1 MKKTILLGVLAIFV
15 LSAWAQDS
23 SKVAYF
29 SSKQMDADLH
39 KLPLNEIGE
48 SEINLIERTPGH
60 AAILLRRTLP
70 GKAEVHE
77 NQADVWYVIDGGCE
91 FVTGGKVVDGKP
103 ESPGETRGTGI
114 SGGDEHHLA
123 KGDFIRVPAGVPH
136 WVKKIE
142 QHTTVQEKIATSVD
156 LPLSNESKRVLAY
169 AAEEAERLEHKHIG
183 TEHLLLGLMREK
195 ESFAAQ
201 LLNEAGLELQDARR
215 RVGEGVAKGVLGG
228 DVQGGGPANLFL
240 RMQIDQLRKF
250 AWHKREWKALD
261 VFRQDGT
268 GLASFDPT
276 VRDDPTF
283 KFAPGGWPKD
293 WCAICNWEFNDDPEH
308 SIGYTNGRLWIC
320 SKCYGA
326 FLGPDAKPESV

>member
-1 MKKTILLGVLAIFV
+1 MFERYTEKARRVIFFARYEASQFGSPYIESEHLLLG
-15 LSAWAQDS
+15 
-23 SKVAYF
+23 
-29 SSKQMDADLH
+29 
-39 KLPLNEIGE
+39 
-48 SEINLIERTPGH
+48 
-60 AAILLRRTLP
+60 LLREDKRIVSVFFRSHL
-70 GKAEVHE
+70 
-77 NQADVWYVIDGGCE
+77 
-91 FVTGGKVVDGKP
+91 FV
-103 ESPGETRGTGI
+103 
-114 SGGDEHHLA
+114 DE
-123 KGDFIRVPAGVPH
+123 IR
-136 WVKKIE
+136 KKIE
-142 QHTTVQEKIATSVD
+142 QHTTVQEKVSTSVD
-156 LPLSNESKRVLAY
+156 LPLSNEGKRVLVY
-169 AAEEAERLEHKHIG
+169 AAEEAERLGHKHIG
-183 TEHLLLGLMREK
+183 TEHLLLGLLREK
-195 ESFAAQ
+195 ESFAAA

-240 RMQIDQLRKF
+240 RMQIAQLRKF

-276 VRDDPTF
+276 LRDDPTF